1 MNTRLFSLQGKSCE
15 EQESFISAMNDKA
28 DQIVAVGGTWQTRN
42 TQRVIPV
49 YPVRVQT
56 NFLDRKSVVV
66 RALKGKP
73 FMVRAWD
80 GKRKTASAEIAVWP
94 EDLFKETAT
103 AGTDAASAKERN

>member
-1 MNTRLFSLQGKSCE
+1 LQGKSYE
-15 EQESFISAMNDKA
+15 EQESFISAMNERA
-28 DQIVAVGGTWQTRN
+28 EAIVAQGGVWQTHNATR
-42 TQRVIPV
+42 TVSV

-80 GKRKTASAEIAVWP
+80 GKQKSASAEIAVWP
-94 EDLFKETAT
+94 EDIFKNE
-103 AGTDAASAKERN
+103 KEQQ